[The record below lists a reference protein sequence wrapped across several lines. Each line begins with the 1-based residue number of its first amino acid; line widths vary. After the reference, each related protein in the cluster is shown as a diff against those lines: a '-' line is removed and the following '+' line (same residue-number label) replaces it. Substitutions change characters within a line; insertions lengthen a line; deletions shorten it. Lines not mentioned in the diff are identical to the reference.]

1 MRIAVV
7 GLRAMAQR
15 IAACLLDAGHDLQ
28 IWNRTT
34 AKAEAR
40 AARGAVRAETP
51 AAAARAAEVVITVVA
66 DPAALR
72 DVTEGAD
79 GTGAAAGPDTAL
91 IDMSTVGPDAAARLS
106 SLLPATSLLDAP
118 SLKRRVER

>member
-1 MRIAVV
+1 
-7 GLRAMAQR
+7 
-15 IAACLLDAGHDLQ
+15 
-28 IWNRTT
+28 
-34 AKAEAR
+34 
-40 AARGAVRAETP
+40 VRAETP

-79 GTGAAAGPDTAL
+79 GTGAAAGPNTAL

-118 SLKRRVER
+118 VLGSLAEAEGGTLTSDIVVVHILA